1 MEKNKTTAF
10 KPRIIFQKIRLNLGL
25 KMIHQEKKWMTYQTL
40 VKHERGESG
49 EAAVAPVSMHQ

>member
-1 MEKNKTTAF
+1 MEKNKL
-10 KPRIIFQKIRLNLGL
+10 KIKLLHLN
-25 KMIHQEKKWMTYQTL
+25 QEKKWMTYQTL

>member
-1 MEKNKTTAF
+1 MEKNKL
-10 KPRIIFQKIRLNLGL
+10 KIKLLHLN
-25 KMIHQEKKWMTYQTL
+25 QWMTYQTL